1 MEQEFGKLIAAVER
15 MAAAVEKLAA
25 KDAPASTPVAEEP
38 VDKKSEA
45 APKPKKKSGDNRVT
59 APASST
65 AVDDQFL
72 PDNGITYEEMYKV
85 MFEIAQA
92 SSKAKKMI
100 LPMLESYGYNH
111 VQKVK
116 PEHYAEIH
124 AKLLTIATRIAKGEI
139 E

>member
-1 MEQEFGKLIAAVER
+1 MIEHDFEKLMTVIERIAV
-15 MAAAVEKLAA
+15 AVEKLAP
-25 KDAPASTPVAEEP
+25 KDAFASTAPAKGP
-38 VDKKSEA
+38 VDKVPDPEPALKA
-45 APKPKKKSGDNRVT
+45 KKSALEVKKPEP
-59 APASST
+59 APEA
-65 AVDDQFL
+65 
-72 PDNGITYEEMYKV
+72 DNGITYEEMYKV

-124 AKLLTIATRIAKGEI
+124 AKLLTIATRIAKGGI

>member
-1 MEQEFGKLIAAVER
+1 MIEHDFEKLMTVIERIAV
-15 MAAAVEKLAA
+15 AVEKLAP
-25 KDAPASTPVAEEP
+25 KDASASTAPAKGP
-38 VDKKSEA
+38 VDKVPDPEPDLKAKKFALEVKKPEPEA
-45 APKPKKKSGDNRVT
+45 
-59 APASST
+59 
-65 AVDDQFL
+65 
-72 PDNGITYEEMYKV
+72 DNGITYEEMYKV

-139 E
+139 D

>member
-1 MEQEFGKLIAAVER
+1 MIEHDFEKLMTVIERIAV
-15 MAAAVEKLAA
+15 AVEKLAP
-25 KDAPASTPVAEEP
+25 KDAFASTAPAKGP
-38 VDKKSEA
+38 VDKVPDPEPALKA
-45 APKPKKKSGDNRVT
+45 KKSALEVKKPEPE
-59 APASST
+59 A
-65 AVDDQFL
+65 
-72 PDNGITYEEMYKV
+72 DNGITYEEMYKV

-124 AKLLTIATRIAKGEI
+124 AKLLTIATRIAKGGI

>member
-1 MEQEFGKLIAAVER
+1 MIEHDFEKLMTVIERIAV
-15 MAAAVEKLAA
+15 AVEKLAP
-25 KDAPASTPVAEEP
+25 KDASASTAPAKGP
-38 VDKKSEA
+38 VDKVPDPEPALKAKKFALEVKKPELEA
-45 APKPKKKSGDNRVT
+45 
-59 APASST
+59 
-65 AVDDQFL
+65 
-72 PDNGITYEEMYKV
+72 DNGITYEEMYKV

-139 E
+139 D

>member
-1 MEQEFGKLIAAVER
+1 MIEHDFEKLMTVIERIAV
-15 MAAAVEKLAA
+15 AVEKLAP
-25 KDAPASTPVAEEP
+25 KDAFASTAPAKGP
-38 VDKKSEA
+38 VDKVPDPEPALKAKKFALEVKKPEPEPEA
-45 APKPKKKSGDNRVT
+45 A
-59 APASST
+59 
-65 AVDDQFL
+65 
-72 PDNGITYEEMYKV
+72 DNGITYEEMYCA

-139 E
+139 D

>member
-1 MEQEFGKLIAAVER
+1 MIEHDFEKLMTVIERIAV
-15 MAAAVEKLAA
+15 AVEKLAP
-25 KDAPASTPVAEEP
+25 KDASASTAPAKGP
-38 VDKKSEA
+38 VDKVPDPEPALKA
-45 APKPKKKSGDNRVT
+45 KKSALEVKKPEPEPEADNC
-59 APASST
+59 
-65 AVDDQFL
+65 
-72 PDNGITYEEMYKV
+72 ITYEEMYKV

-92 SSKAKKMI
+92 SSEAKKMI

-139 E
+139 D